1 MLFPSRHLTLP
12 RFGGILSVPY
22 LSALRLSVFRSVLRL
37 PLFRSLAITRF
48 SSVSVVSV
56 SVLIA
61 STCFLSV
68 AFAAAS
74 VPTTLLSSL
83 EVLAEVEFVEL
94 DIALGFLGMVSER
107 TQSASSIHA
116 ANSLY
121 ATNSVH
127 AAQQDE
133 ASLTSGLDYLCKH
146 IAYDLQH
153 PSLSADEY
161 MSPSFAMLQDSIKNS
176 PKSTTATLGAKFSTT
191 ATLTTN
197 ATLGTDATLSTDA
210 MLRAKYA
217 KNIPLLS
224 EPALNLDAL
233 ADSLSLRRG
242 ASGGAINRQGI
253 DKIPFSGQNYNF
265 QAQFDSTAQ
274 SAALRMRIGDRLLG
288 SELRPSQTQA
298 LDSYLGERREYIRQQ
313 AQDSILHH
321 YDFRRPFKLEL
332 SSLLGQANNFNIPF
346 PQNPLSNIF
355 GKPGLSLNANF
366 EINLRIGS
374 QWNGVIGVGQAS
386 TLGAVQWVPI
396 FQPNVQA
403 NIDAK
408 LGDKLGINLDM
419 NTLRQFEFDNLTR
432 IAYDGEPDEIF
443 RRIEFGNVT
452 LNSPSA
458 FISGSQALFGVR
470 TDFQFG
476 PVYVK
481 TVASYK
487 RGQSKVATVKG
498 GSVKQA
504 ISLRAY
510 DYADNHFFINSAHKN
525 VVWPVFEKGGYPLQA
540 TPNTQS
546 YAVKALEVWES
557 TPDLREIQAAD
568 VIALDT
574 LRPLTAGG
582 TVVNGTPTYSK
593 QERNTI
599 FDTTKINAGRAE
611 RGRFKKLAADRYTF
625 DQYLGTLRILNLR
638 KDRTYAIAYRLQGQ
652 TQGDNDDIVYGTFQN
667 TLDPSDTTKL
677 ILQLV
682 YRPNMQPA
690 FKNIWARQRQN
701 VYFIGATNVSKDPK
715 DTRINFWYLRPNNDS
730 ADVLQGVPDKL
741 ATVLGVDKV
750 NNTSGAGTP
759 DGVFDINLPYI
770 FDAARGEISF
780 PSLEPFRQG
789 IRDYFKEKNLAAD
802 GATPYLYSAIYDTT
816 RDAARNDAQHDRFV
830 ISGEVSGQSSNRIN
844 LPNAFNL
851 APGGVKVKLNGQ
863 TLVEY
868 QDYRVEYFTGQ
879 VELLNPQALLPNAN
893 VEVEYEQN
901 DAFNLATRSMLGV
914 RLDLDT
920 KSILRSRDV
929 RLDVGMTLVNYAQDN
944 PSARIRLGEEPL
956 SNTML
961 GVDGQVSYNADW
973 LTKALDWL
981 PFYDTKAPSSFS
993 AKGEVAWMLPIPN
1006 TRVSE
1011 IASDNGAA
1019 AVYIDDF
1026 EATQR
1031 VYALGIQPSQ
1041 WHHASPPDSTGIPL
1055 FSGWKVDSIQ
1065 KFRGGMHWFAFNEL
1079 RVKTT
1084 DIYPNRAITVG
1095 LGTNQN
1101 TRVLEID
1108 FNPHE
1113 RGIYNTNPNFRDSI
1127 TYIAK
1132 GNEALGG
1139 AKGYNDAF
1147 QGNQL
1152 FSTNPANKSR
1162 IWSGFMRSLSAFN
1175 LNFDNE
1181 NMDFIEIV
1189 VRPLPGTDP
1198 NAKMYID
1205 VGQISEDVIP
1215 NGILDTEDGIL
1226 PGKETPNGRIAEGEA
1241 GEDVG
1246 LDGLNND
1253 QEKGD
1258 STQYAQLPPII
1269 KAKYP
1274 KGLPYA
1280 EDIRKEADPARDDF
1294 RYDWRKFSTV
1304 AANALQ
1310 KDSDFVAYNYNGVEN
1325 NRDFTDTQFP
1335 DTEILN
1341 ANNGQTLAQA
1351 NDYFRYEVDMRAD
1364 IKNPQ
1369 FVNRTDAGFITLR
1382 IPLRGIRT
1390 NVGSPLFSNI
1400 QYVRAIFMGGR
1411 FKGQIADWR
1420 FVGSQWIKQ
1429 PVYVAPQKL
1438 DSTTLSVGFVGR
1450 EENSGAPFYYTM
1462 PPGVQ
1467 PPTDRNNFLNPN
1479 QFRNEQSLLMQFK
1492 DLPGWQERAVSRFFR
1507 PFDAFFY
1514 KQMKFFLYGD
1524 ANSLSPPATNRTDA
1538 RAIAF
1543 IRFGVDT
1550 LNYYEYNVP
1559 LKQGWQTI
1567 ALDLDTLTGK
1577 KPVLQLTRDSAGLV
1591 ITPAPEL
1598 GEYRVKGSPT
1608 LTRIQFVSFGVR
1620 NPRGDVIEKLG
1631 MWVNEL
1637 RLVQPDATE
1646 QWDSKMAAV
1655 GSASAKIAD
1664 LGSVTATV
1672 NMQTPY
1678 FHKLEERFGNRN
1690 NRLSLAVT
1698 GQFQLDRFFPESWQG
1713 TSLPV
1718 SFIYNEFTDTPRFLP
1733 QNDVSLVTASTNEAS
1748 RVTSNPTDSAN
1759 KVKAIQES
1767 QQTSIKEMQ
1776 IALTGAHLNI
1786 PSYFFLVR
1794 DFLNRITVDYNYALR
1809 EERSPVLKKKDFSGW
1824 RFRTA
1829 YTHTF
1834 QPLPIKPFGWTES
1847 IPALSFLK
1855 DWTIFPYPNTFG
1867 ASMDLNQSAQ
1877 YEQSRIEDT
1886 LRIPA
1891 VFNFDL
1897 TRQLQFSWKM
1907 EENGLLNETL
1917 DYSVNT
1923 VGTMMPLWLYPGR
1936 TDTVVSARDTWR
1948 GVSRL
1953 FGGNETLNLGK
1964 DTKHGQ
1970 NFRLTFRPKLPDFM
1984 GGSKFFTVT
1993 GSFGTQYGWERLLRP
2008 LPPEAEDLNKAAG
2021 YQNTINATFGVRLK
2035 DLGNTLFPALGAAPS
2050 GMTLTPG
2057 QPNILGQPNSTQ
2069 AANMSIADAILRTV
2083 KSVIFDWE
2091 QFNVTFTQQNNAN
2104 NPGIRGETGWFS
2116 SGPSSEYQLGLV
2128 EEPHNSLFRFVPT
2141 FPYLQIQ
2148 EQHGARPLNVDL
2160 PDIMKRSRTIDMRTQ
2175 REIVPGLQ
2183 IELSWLS
2190 KIEDNRNRITRQ
2202 ITDDARDSLG
2212 RVVPGQVSYSNEVLL
2227 STYGRSFFLL
2237 VPDPLKPLRK
2247 VADLYKDNAPKDASS
2262 PNYRALQQTALN
2274 NAFMDGLEYSNA
2286 TYLLRGLYPNDD
2298 FFRQALRSFPNFNY
2312 ALRWNGLDQ
2321 LPFLKG
2327 ILRSGSLES
2336 KYQGRYS
2343 ATERLEAGVKTLD
2356 QQSITSSFEPLI
2368 GITAQFDDKF
2378 VEGVM
2383 SGNFR
2388 WGTKSS
2394 FGIAQSQQGIVQSE
2408 VSNDITMQITYTR
2421 RGFELPKIGGLNLLK
2436 LIGIDFEFKND
2447 IEFGLQA
2454 TYRTMNRTSVNV
2466 LAADTTAGS
2475 KEVIK
2480 PGAIRRIDGTTNILF
2495 EPSMRYTI
2503 SKQVTARLFFRYEAN
2518 LTEGAVAPGSSTTV
2532 VGVDLRLNLSG
2543 GRSF

>member
-1 MLFPSRHLTLP
+1 MLFPSRHPTLP
-12 RFGGILSVPY
+12 RSGGISSLPF
-22 LSALRLSVFRSVLRL
+22 LSALR
-37 PLFRSLAITRF
+37 SLATTRL
-48 SSVSVVSV
+48 VSVV
-56 SVLIA
+56 VLIA
-61 STCFLSV
+61 STYFLSAV
-68 AFAAAS
+68 FAAAA

-83 EVLAEVEFVEL
+83 EIFAEVEFIEL
-94 DIALGFLGMVSER
+94 DIALGFLGMMGER
-107 TQSASSIHA
+107 SPSANSLYTT
-116 ANSLY
+116 NSLY
-121 ATNSVH
+121 ATNSTH
-127 AAQQDE
+127 ATQLDE

-153 PSLSADEY
+153 PSGSADAY
-161 MSPSFAMLQDSIKNS
+161 PSPSFTVLQDSTKKS
-176 PKSTTATLGAKFSTT
+176 PQPVSTTATTTLGAKFSTT
-191 ATLTTN
+191 AMLS
-197 ATLGTDATLSTDA
+197 TDATLSTDA
-210 MLRAKYA
+210 VLRAKYA

-224 EPALNLDAL
+224 EPTLNLDEL
-233 ADSLSLRRG
+233 ADSLSVRRS

-265 QAQFDSTAQ
+265 QAQFDSTTQ

-298 LDSYLGERREYIRQQ
+298 LDNYLGERREYIRQQ
-313 AQDSILHH
+313 TQDSILHH

-346 PQNPLSNIF
+346 PQNPLTGIF

-504 ISLRAY
+504 IALRAY
-510 DYADNHFFINSAHKN
+510 DYADNHFFINSAHKS
-525 VVWPVFEKGGYPLQA
+525 VVWPVFEKGGFPLQA
-540 TPNTQS
+540 TPNTQI
-546 YAVKALEVWES
+546 YTVKALEVWES
-557 TPDLREIQAAD
+557 TPDQREIQAAE
-568 VIALDT
+568 VIAFDT
-574 LRPLTAGG
+574 LRPLTASG
-582 TVVNGTPTYSK
+582 TVVNGTPTYSR

-599 FDTTKINAGRAE
+599 FDTTKINAGRTE
-611 RGRFKKLAADRYTF
+611 RGRFRKLAAERYTF

-741 ATVLGVDKV
+741 ATVLGVDRV

-789 IRDYFKEKNLAAD
+789 IRDYFQEKSLAAE
-802 GATPYLYSAIYDTT
+802 GAIPYLYSAVYDTT
-816 RDAARNDAQHDRFV
+816 RDAARLDAQHDRFV

-981 PFYDTKAPSSFS
+981 PFYDTKAPSSIS

-1031 VYALGIQPSQ
+1031 IYALGIQPSQ
-1041 WHHASPPDSTGIPL
+1041 WRHASPPDSTGIPL
-1055 FSGWKVDSIQ
+1055 FRGWKVDSIQ

-1113 RGIYNTNPNFRDSI
+1113 RGIYNTNPNFRDSL
-1127 TYIAK
+1127 TYIAE
-1132 GNEALGG
+1132 GNGALGG
-1139 AKGYNDAF
+1139 AEGYKNAF
-1147 QGNQL
+1147 QSNQL

-1162 IWSGFMRSLSAFN
+1162 IWGGFMRSLSAFN

-1189 VRPLPGTDP
+1189 IRPFPETDP
-1198 NAKMYID
+1198 NLKMYID

-1215 NGILDTEDGIL
+1215 NGQLDTEDGIL

-1241 GEDVG
+1241 EEDVG
-1246 LDGLNND
+1246 LDGLSNA
-1253 QEKGD
+1253 QERGD
-1258 STQYAQLPPII
+1258 TTNFPLPPII

-1280 EDIRKEADPARDDF
+1280 ADIRNEADPARDDF

-1310 KDSDFVAYNYNGVEN
+1310 KDSDFVNRNYNGVEN

-1351 NDYFRYEVDMRAD
+1351 NDYFRYEVDLRAD
-1364 IKNPQ
+1364 IQNPQ

-1382 IPLRGIRT
+1382 IPLRGVRT
-1390 NVGSPLFSNI
+1390 NVNNPLFSNI

-1429 PVYVAPQKL
+1429 PVFVAPQKL

-1450 EENSGAPFYYTM
+1450 EENAGAPFFYTM
-1462 PPGVQ
+1462 PPDVQ

-1524 ANSLSPPATNRTDA
+1524 ANSLSPPAANRTEA

-1591 ITPAPEL
+1591 ITPAPNL

-1637 RLVQPDATE
+1637 RLVQPDATQ

-1698 GQFQLDRFFPESWQG
+1698 GQFEFGRFFPESWQG

-1718 SFIYNEFTDTPRFLP
+1718 SFTYNETTDKPRFLP
-1733 QNDVSLVTASTNEAS
+1733 QNDVSLITASTNEAS
-1748 RVTSNPTDSAN
+1748 RLSTDSDRRKTIADS
-1759 KVKAIQES
+1759 IQNS
-1767 QQTSIKEMQ
+1767 QETYIKEMQ
-1776 IALTGAHLNI
+1776 IALTGARLNI

-1794 DFLNRITVDYNYALR
+1794 DFLNRITVDYNFALR
-1809 EERSPVLKKKDFSGW
+1809 EERSPVLIKKDFSGW

-1829 YTHTF
+1829 YNHTF
-1834 QPLPIKPFGWTES
+1834 QPLPIKPFGWTET

-1855 DWTIFPYPNTFG
+1855 DWTIFPYPNTLG

-1877 YEQSRIEDT
+1877 YEQSRIEST
-1886 LRIPA
+1886 LSIPP

-1923 VGTMMPLWLYPGR
+1923 VGTMMPLWLEPSS
-1936 TDTVVSARDTWR
+1936 TTKTLSAGETWR
-1948 GVSRL
+1948 NVSSL
-1953 FGGNETLNLGK
+1953 FGGTQTLNLGT

-2008 LPPEAEDLNKAAG
+2008 LPPAAEDLNKAAG
-2021 YQNTINATFGVRLK
+2021 YQNAINATFGVRLK
-2035 DLGNTLFPALGAAPS
+2035 DLGNTLFPTLGAAPS

-2069 AANMSIADAILRTV
+2069 AANTSIADAILRTV
-2083 KSVIFDWE
+2083 KSVFFDWE
-2091 QFNVTFTQQNNAN
+2091 QFNITFTQQSNAN
-2104 NPGIRGETGWFS
+2104 NPGVFGSTGWGNFANDATA
-2116 SGPSSEYQLGLV
+2116 GPGMAYQLGLV
-2128 EEPHNSLFRFVPT
+2128 QEPHNYFQFVRAPN
-2141 FPYLQIQ
+2141 FPFFQVQ
-2148 EQHGARPLNVDL
+2148 EVHGPRPRNVDL
-2160 PDIMKRSRTIDMRTQ
+2160 PDIYKQANTLDMRTQ
-2175 REIVPGLQ
+2175 REIIPGLQ

-2190 KIEDNRNRITRQ
+2190 KIDFNRNRIARQ
-2202 ITDDARDSLG
+2202 LDNMQ
-2212 RVVPGQVSYSNEVLL
+2212 VPEYSNTTILQ
-2227 STYGRSFFLL
+2227 TYGRSYFAPFPSISRVAELFNERTQTITGTTGTAAA
-2237 VPDPLKPLRK
+2237 LKQ
-2247 VADLYKDNAPKDASS
+2247 D
-2262 PNYRALQQTALN
+2262 ALN
-2274 NAFMDGLEYSNA
+2274 DAFLEGLEANPAHWFRGSDTTAFRN
-2286 TYLLRGLYPNDD
+2286 LLRILPN
-2298 FFRQALRSFPNFNY
+2298 LNF

-2321 LPFLKG
+2321 LSFFKG
-2327 ILRSGSLES
+2327 ILRSGSLEM

-2343 ATERLEAGVKTLD
+2343 ATNRREAEVETLD
-2356 QQSITSSFEPLI
+2356 QQSVTSSFEPLI

-2383 SGNFR
+2383 SGNLR
-2388 WGTKSS
+2388 YGTKSS

-2408 VSNDITMQITYTR
+2408 VSSDFTMQITYTR
-2421 RGFELPKIGGLNLLK
+2421 RGFELPKIGGLSLLK
-2436 LIGIDFEFKND
+2436 LIGIDFEFTND

-2454 TYRTMNRTSVNV
+2454 TYRKMDRTSINV
-2466 LAADTTAGS
+2466 LAPPGEAGT
-2475 KEVIK
+2475 V
-2480 PGAIRRIDGTTNILF
+2480 RRIDGTTNILF